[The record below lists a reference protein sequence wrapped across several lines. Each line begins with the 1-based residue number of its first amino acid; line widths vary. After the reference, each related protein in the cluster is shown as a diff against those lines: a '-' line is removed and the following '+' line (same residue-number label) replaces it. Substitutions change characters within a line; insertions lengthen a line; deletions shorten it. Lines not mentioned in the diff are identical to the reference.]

1 MAKGPTTR
9 SVLPPPRPTVS
20 FSRTN
25 GLWLGLGT
33 LVIVVGYALLAKGDT
48 TFAPVLLV
56 LGYCVLL
63 PVGIVKK

>member
-1 MAKGPTTR
+1 MAKGPTTKSAPR
-9 SVLPPPRPTVS
+9 PRRPTVS

-25 GLWLGLGT
+25 GIWLGLGT